1 MAVLCHKFTIV
12 YNEYMNEFTAK
23 KLGEV
28 LAFAEVGAETWNQGK
43 AALVSVFGGEK
54 VDEYVAL
61 LYREKDAIRAI
72 ADRASVLATVMGKL
86 EKTGEKLRKM
96 RDMYV
101 GDEWDNPTELLEWS
115 GFFEGAA
122 VVHASLLQGAAEE
135 MGHAELQS
143 IALQSLNHHKTTLD
157 EATQE
162 LFLIGHTKAR
172 G

>member
-1 MAVLCHKFTIV
+1 
-12 YNEYMNEFTAK
+12 MNEFTAK

-28 LAFAEVGAETWNQGK
+28 LAFATVGTETWNQGK
-43 AALVSVFGGEK
+43 AALTSVFGDEG
-54 VDEYVAL
+54 VDSYVSAL
-61 LYREKDAIRAI
+61 STIKDSIHAI
-72 ADRASVLATVMGKL
+72 ADRGGVLETVMGKL

-122 VVHASLLQGAAEE
+122 VVHASLLQGASEE
-135 MGHAELQS
+135 IGHAELLS
-143 IALQSLNHHKTTLD
+143 VATQSLNHHKSIFD
-157 EATQE
+157 EVTKQ
-162 LFLIGHTKAR
+162 LYLVGHTKAR

>member
-1 MAVLCHKFTIV
+1 MLYYGNINFRLKTKTI
-12 YNEYMNEFTAK
+12 YMNEFTAK

-28 LAFAEVGAETWNQGK
+28 LAFASIGIET
-43 AALVSVFGGEK
+43 SVFGGEG
-54 VDEYVAL
+54 VDGYVSSL
-61 LYREKDAIRAI
+61 STIKDSIHAI
-72 ADRASVLATVMGKL
+72 ADRAGVLELVMMKL

-135 MGHAELQS
+135 MGHSELQA
-143 IALQSLNHHKTTLD
+143 IATQSLNHHKSIFNQVTDQLH
-157 EATQE
+157 
-162 LFLIGHTKAR
+162 LVGRTKANA
-172 G
+172 